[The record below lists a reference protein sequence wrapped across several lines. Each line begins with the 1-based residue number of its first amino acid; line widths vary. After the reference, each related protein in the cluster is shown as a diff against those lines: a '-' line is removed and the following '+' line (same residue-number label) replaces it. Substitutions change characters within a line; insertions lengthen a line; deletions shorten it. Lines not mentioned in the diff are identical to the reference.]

1 MFISMKKRFYYILLA
16 TLLLSVACKTKKGKP
31 SGPVSNVPTVADDN
45 YNKENAR
52 FWQLADSAS
61 NRFTFLNARFNATLK
76 NPDGKEQSVKG
87 KLKAAKDSVIWASLT
102 PLGLEVARF
111 RADKNSFGFIDYF
124 NKKYFLGD
132 YSLIKDFAGYDMD
145 FYALQALLLG
155 IHEFKGE
162 RVDLTP
168 TKSEENWVVLEKGL
182 LRGDMRVPDKKVWF
196 SKDYIIP
203 YRFEY
208 SDWKT
213 GEKVSSGFSEFQ
225 LYGNVIFASKINV
238 EIRTEKKRFVADL
251 EFKGIDFD
259 DPETEF
265 YFTIP
270 DSYEPITLT
279 K

>member
-1 MFISMKKRFYYILLA
+1 MKKRIYYILFV
-16 TLLLSVACKTKKGKP
+16 TLSLSVACKTRKGKP
-31 SGPVSNVPTVADDN
+31 SGPISNVPTVSDDN
-45 YNKENAR
+45 YNKENER
-52 FWQLADSAS
+52 FWYLADSAS

-87 KLKAAKDSVIWASLT
+87 KFKAAKDSVIWASIT
-102 PLGLEVARF
+102 PLGLEVARI

-132 YSLIKDFAGYDMD
+132 YSLLKDFAGYDMD

-155 IHEFKGE
+155 IHEFNEGKLE
-162 RVDLTP
+162 LSP
-168 TKSEENWVVLEKGL
+168 AKSDENWMVLQKGL
-182 LRGDMRVPDKKVWF
+182 LRGESRVPDKKVWF

-213 GEKVSSGFSEFQ
+213 GEKVSSGFSGFQ
-225 LYGNVIFASKINV
+225 LYGKVIFASKINV
-238 EIRTEKKRFVADL
+238 EIKTEKKRFLADL
-251 EFKGIDFD
+251 EFKSIDFD

-270 DSYEPITLT
+270 DSYEQITLT